1 MSSPSGWRN
10 KKQKATSQIACKQHF
25 SPIQHV
31 HTWTNNMAAQ
41 VLSLLWFC
49 WGEHHSLGLNHC
61 VASSVRTWRN
71 FTMSVVVSH
80 DWRPLVLL
88 IPPSGSFTQSSSGP
102 SSGPPAVLLPPGP
115 SPGPP
120 PVLLRSFIR
129 SSCGPPPGPPPDV
142 DLMLLYLTS
151 SFATALT
158 TAATRGRNKKCKCGS
173 YGCNI

>member
-88 IPPSGSFTQSSSGP
+88 IPPSGPSPSLPPVLHQVLLRSSSPPVLHPVLLRSSSGP
-102 SSGPPAVLLPPGP
+102 SSGPPAVLLP
-115 SPGPP
+115 
-120 PVLLRSFIR
+120 VLLLMWNWCYFIWV
-129 SSCGPPPGPPPDV
+129 P
-142 DLMLLYLTS
+142 LLL
-151 SFATALT
+151 LH
-158 TAATRGRNKKCKCGS
+158 
-173 YGCNI
+173 